1 MSFIIAIDGPA
12 GSGKGTVTSLLS
24 KRLNFTTMDTG
35 AMYRSVTLYL
45 LENNINVSDT
55 ETIEKALKEIKLDIK
70 EVDGEKFFYLNS
82 RDVSKEI
89 RTKEVDNLVSI
100 VSHIPC
106 VRTEM
111 VELQRKMAIG
121 KNIIMEGRD
130 IGTNVFPN
138 AQVKIYLD
146 ATQEERAR
154 RRLAQNIENGISS
167 NTYEEVLENVKLRD
181 YNDKTSSIAPL
192 KKADDAIT
200 IDTTNLNVEEVI
212 DIIEKIVNERLGKE
226 CK

>member
-1 MSFIIAIDGPA
+1 
-12 GSGKGTVTSLLS
+12 
-24 KRLNFTTMDTG
+24 
-35 AMYRSVTLYL
+35 
-45 LENNINVSDT
+45 
-55 ETIEKALKEIKLDIK
+55 
-70 EVDGEKFFYLNS
+70 
-82 RDVSKEI
+82 
-89 RTKEVDNLVSI
+89 
-100 VSHIPC
+100 
-106 VRTEM
+106 M
-111 VELQRKMAIG
+111 VELQRKMAVG

-154 RRLAQNIENGISS
+154 RRLEQNIEKGIGS

-181 YNDKTSSIAPL
+181 YNDKTSLIAPL

-212 DIIEKIVNERLGKE
+212 DIIEKIVNERLNEEWK
-226 CK
+226 